1 LDLQLEKLLAKAIA
15 SEANVPFYSVA
26 GSEFVEM
33 FIGIGAARIRD
44 LFKKASVLHVLFS
57 LMRLMQL
64 VVNVALELVVE
75 TMSVSKR

>member
-1 LDLQLEKLLAKAIA
+1 LLEQRYQKVLLVGLRTGKTLLAKAIA

-44 LFKKASVLHVLFS
+44 LFKKHQKIPMYCFH
-57 LMRLMQL
+57 
-64 VVNVALELVVE
+64 
-75 TMSVSKR
+75 